1 MAAGGPTK
9 IYGDGGQTRDF
20 VYVDDVVSGLM
31 AAAAT
36 GGVFNIGSGAETSV
50 LELHDR
56 CRAVAGDSVD
66 PELAPA
72 RDGDLV
78 RSALDVSLASRELGW
93 QPQHSFDAT
102 GLAETVEW
110 YRENREWWEPIKSG
124 EYRAYYEQ
132 QYAARLAD

>member
-1 MAAGGPTK
+1 MGFAPSSSGGPTK

-93 QPQHSFDAT
+93 QPQVSLDD
-102 GLAETVEW
+102 GLRRTWEW
-110 YRENREWWEPIKSG
+110 VRSEEG
-124 EYRAYYEQ
+124 GRA
-132 QYAARLAD
+132 DGTK